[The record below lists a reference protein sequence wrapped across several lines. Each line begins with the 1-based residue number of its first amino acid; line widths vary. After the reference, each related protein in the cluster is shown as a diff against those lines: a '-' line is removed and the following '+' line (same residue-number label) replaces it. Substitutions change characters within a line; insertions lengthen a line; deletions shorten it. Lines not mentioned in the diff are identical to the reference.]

1 MGVINTGNKIG
12 QTIAFVRLLF
22 AVVVALSCCSS
33 GGFLMVRKE
42 KYSKQVDG
50 VITDKWSG
58 YDNKCLPI
66 IINDITKYSCRINF
80 KYTVNDKEYSGSK
93 KKEEYLIEPKIGNTI
108 KIFYNPENPT
118 DTSFS
123 QGPPKLFGVGLISFA
138 CVLVMI
144 SFLLYFITKKVKGAG
159 TILTGATAYDYFRN

>member
-50 VITDKWSG
+50 VITD
-58 YDNKCLPI
+58 NKCLPI
-66 IINDITKYSCRINF
+66 IINDITKYSCTIDF

-93 KKEEYLIEPKIGNTI
+93 KKEYLIEPKIGNTI

-159 TILTGATAYDYFRN
+159 TILTGATAYDYFKG

>member
-1 MGVINTGNKIG
+1 MGIINTGNKIG
-12 QTIAFVRLLF
+12 QTIAFVRLIM
-22 AVVVALSCCSS
+22 AIIVAMSCCSS
-33 GGFLMVRKE
+33 GTFLMIRKE

-50 VITDKWSG
+50 VITDI
-58 YDNKCLPI
+58 KCLPI
-66 IINDITKYSCRINF
+66 IINKTTKYSCTVDF

-93 KKEEYLIEPKIGNTI
+93 KKEYLIEPKIGNTI
-108 KIFYNPENPT
+108 KVFYNPENPT

-144 SFLLYFITKKVKGAG
+144 SFLLYFVTKKVKGAG
-159 TILTGATAYDYFRN
+159 TILTGATAYDYFRG

>member
-50 VITDKWSG
+50 VITD
-58 YDNKCLPI
+58 NKCLPI
-66 IINDITKYSCRINF
+66 IINDITKYSCTIDF

-93 KKEEYLIEPKIGNTI
+93 KKEYLIEPKIGNTI

-144 SFLLYFITKKVKGAG
+144 SFLLYFITKKVKGSG
-159 TILTGATAYDYFRN
+159 TILTGATAYDYFKG

>member
-22 AVVVALSCCSS
+22 AVVIALSCCSS
-33 GGFLMVRKE
+33 GSFLMVRKE

-50 VITDKWSG
+50 VITD
-58 YDNKCLPI
+58 NKCLPI
-66 IINDITKYSCRINF
+66 IINEITKYSCTIDF
-80 KYTVNDKEYSGSK
+80 KYTVNDKEYSDSK
-93 KKEEYLIEPKIGNTI
+93 KKEYLIEPKIGNTI
-108 KIFYNPENPT
+108 KVFYNPENPT

-123 QGPPKLFGVGLISFA
+123 QGPPKIFGVGLLSFA
-138 CVLVMI
+138 SVLVMI

>member
-50 VITDKWSG
+50 VITD
-58 YDNKCLPI
+58 NKCLPI
-66 IINDITKYSCRINF
+66 IINEITKYSCTIDF
-80 KYTVNDKEYSGSK
+80 KYTVNDKEYSDSK
-93 KKEEYLIEPKIGNTI
+93 KKEYLIEPKIGNTI

>member
-22 AVVVALSCCSS
+22 AVVIALSCCSS

-50 VITDKWSG
+50 VITD
-58 YDNKCLPI
+58 NKCLPI
-66 IINDITKYSCRINF
+66 IINEITKYSCTIDF
-80 KYTVNDKEYSGSK
+80 KYTVNDKEYSDSK
-93 KKEEYLIEPKIGNTI
+93 KKEYLIEPKIGNTI
-108 KIFYNPENPT
+108 KVFYNPENPT

-123 QGPPKLFGVGLISFA
+123 QGPPKIFGVGLLSFA
-138 CVLVMI
+138 SVLVMI
-144 SFLLYFITKKVKGAG
+144 SFLLYFITK
-159 TILTGATAYDYFRN
+159 R

>member
-1 MGVINTGNKIG
+1 MSVINTGNKIG

-50 VITDKWSG
+50 VITD
-58 YDNKCLPI
+58 NKCLPI
-66 IINDITKYSCRINF
+66 IINDITKYSCTIDF

-93 KKEEYLIEPKIGNTI
+93 KKEYLIEPKIGNTI

-144 SFLLYFITKKVKGAG
+144 SFLLYFITKKVKGSG
-159 TILTGATAYDYFRN
+159 TILTGATAYDYFKG

>member
-1 MGVINTGNKIG
+1 MGIINTGNKIG
-12 QTIAFVRLLF
+12 QTIAFVRLIM
-22 AVVVALSCCSS
+22 AIIVAMSCCSS
-33 GGFLMVRKE
+33 GTFLMIRKE

-50 VITDKWSG
+50 VITDI
-58 YDNKCLPI
+58 KCLPI
-66 IINDITKYSCRINF
+66 IINKTTKYSCTIDF

-93 KKEEYLIEPKIGNTI
+93 KKEYLIEPKIGNTI
-108 KIFYNPENPT
+108 KVFYNPENPT

-144 SFLLYFITKKVKGAG
+144 SFLLYFVTKKVKGAG
-159 TILTGATAYDYFRN
+159 TILTGATAYDYFRG

>member
-22 AVVVALSCCSS
+22 AVVIALSCCSS

-50 VITDKWSG
+50 VITD
-58 YDNKCLPI
+58 NKCLPI
-66 IINDITKYSCRINF
+66 IINEITKYSCTIDF
-80 KYTVNDKEYSGSK
+80 KYTVNDKEYSDSK
-93 KKEEYLIEPKIGNTI
+93 KKEYLIEPKIGNTI
-108 KIFYNPENPT
+108 KVFYNPENPT

-123 QGPPKLFGVGLISFA
+123 QGPPKIFGVGLLSFA
-138 CVLVMI
+138 SVLVMI

>member
-50 VITDKWSG
+50 VITD
-58 YDNKCLPI
+58 NKCSPI
-66 IINDITKYSCRINF
+66 IINEITKYSCTIDF

-93 KKEEYLIEPKIGNTI
+93 KKEYLIEPKIGNTI
-108 KIFYNPENPT
+108 KVFYNPENPT

-123 QGPPKLFGVGLISFA
+123 QGPPKIFGVGLLSFA
-138 CVLVMI
+138 SVLVMI

-159 TILTGATAYDYFRN
+159 TILTGATAYDYFKG

>member
-50 VITDKWSG
+50 VITD
-58 YDNKCLPI
+58 NKCLPI
-66 IINDITKYSCRINF
+66 IINEITKYSCTIDF

-93 KKEEYLIEPKIGNTI
+93 KKEYLIEPKIGNTI

-123 QGPPKLFGVGLISFA
+123 QGPPKIFGVGLISFA

-144 SFLLYFITKKVKGAG
+144 SFLLYFITKKVKGSG
-159 TILTGATAYDYFRN
+159 TILTGATAYDYFKG

>member
-22 AVVVALSCCSS
+22 AVVIALSCCSS

-50 VITDKWSG
+50 VITD
-58 YDNKCLPI
+58 NKCLPI
-66 IINDITKYSCRINF
+66 IINEITKYSCTIDF
-80 KYTVNDKEYSGSK
+80 KYTVNDKEYSDSK
-93 KKEEYLIEPKIGNTI
+93 KKEYLIEPKIGNTI
-108 KIFYNPENPT
+108 KVFYNPENPT

-123 QGPPKLFGVGLISFA
+123 Q
-138 CVLVMI
+138 VLQKYLELV
-144 SFLLYFITKKVKGAG
+144 SYHLHPCS
-159 TILTGATAYDYFRN
+159 

>member
-50 VITDKWSG
+50 VITD
-58 YDNKCLPI
+58 NKCLPI
-66 IINDITKYSCRINF
+66 IINEITKYSCTIDF

-93 KKEEYLIEPKIGNTI
+93 KKEYLIEPKIGNTI

-144 SFLLYFITKKVKGAG
+144 SFLLYFITKKVKGSG
-159 TILTGATAYDYFRN
+159 TILTGATAYDYFKG

>member
-50 VITDKWSG
+50 VITD
-58 YDNKCLPI
+58 NKCLPI
-66 IINDITKYSCRINF
+66 IINEITKYSCTIDF

-93 KKEEYLIEPKIGNTI
+93 KKEYLIEPKIGNTI

-123 QGPPKLFGVGLISFA
+123 QGPPKIFGVGLISFA

>member
-50 VITDKWSG
+50 VITD
-58 YDNKCLPI
+58 NKCLPI
-66 IINDITKYSCRINF
+66 IINEITKYSCTIDF

-93 KKEEYLIEPKIGNTI
+93 KKEYLIEPKIGNTI

-138 CVLVMI
+138 CVLVTI
-144 SFLLYFITKKVKGAG
+144 SFLLYFVTKKVKGAG
-159 TILTGATAYDYFRN
+159 TILTGATAYDYFRG

>member
-50 VITDKWSG
+50 VITD
-58 YDNKCLPI
+58 NKCLPI
-66 IINDITKYSCRINF
+66 IINEITKYSCTIDF
-80 KYTVNDKEYSGSK
+80 KYTVNDKEYSGS

-159 TILTGATAYDYFRN
+159 TILTGATAYDYFKG

>member
-50 VITDKWSG
+50 VITD
-58 YDNKCLPI
+58 NKCLPI
-66 IINDITKYSCRINF
+66 IINEITKYSCTIDF
-80 KYTVNDKEYSGSK
+80 KYTVNDKEYSDSK
-93 KKEEYLIEPKIGNTI
+93 KKEYLIEPKIGNTI
-108 KIFYNPENPT
+108 KVFYNPENPT

-123 QGPPKLFGVGLISFA
+123 QGPPKIFGVGLISFA

-159 TILTGATAYDYFRN
+159 TILTGATAYDYFKG

>member
-50 VITDKWSG
+50 VITD
-58 YDNKCLPI
+58 NKCLPI
-66 IINDITKYSCRINF
+66 IINEDRKS
-80 KYTVNDKEYSGSK
+80 V
-93 KKEEYLIEPKIGNTI
+93 
-108 KIFYNPENPT
+108 
-118 DTSFS
+118 
-123 QGPPKLFGVGLISFA
+123 V
-138 CVLVMI
+138 
-144 SFLLYFITKKVKGAG
+144 
-159 TILTGATAYDYFRN
+159 

>member
-50 VITDKWSG
+50 VITD
-58 YDNKCLPI
+58 NKCLPI
-66 IINDITKYSCRINF
+66 IINEITKYSCTIDF
-80 KYTVNDKEYSGSK
+80 KYTVNDKEYSDSK
-93 KKEEYLIEPKIGNTI
+93 KKEYLIEPKIGNTI

-144 SFLLYFITKKVKGAG
+144 SFLLYFITKKVKGSG
-159 TILTGATAYDYFRN
+159 TILTGATAYDYFKG

>member
-50 VITDKWSG
+50 VITD
-58 YDNKCLPI
+58 NKCLPI
-66 IINDITKYSCRINF
+66 IINEITKYSCTIDF
-80 KYTVNDKEYSGSK
+80 KYTVNDKEYSDSK
-93 KKEEYLIEPKIGNTI
+93 KKEYLIEPKIGNTI
-108 KIFYNPENPT
+108 KVFYNPENPT

-123 QGPPKLFGVGLISFA
+123 QGPPKIFGVGLLSFA
-138 CVLVMI
+138 SVLVMI

>member
-50 VITDKWSG
+50 VITD
-58 YDNKCLPI
+58 NKCLPI
-66 IINDITKYSCRINF
+66 IINEITKYSCTIDF

-93 KKEEYLIEPKIGNTI
+93 KKEYLIEPKIGNTI

-159 TILTGATAYDYFRN
+159 TILTGATAYDYFKG

>member
-22 AVVVALSCCSS
+22 AVVIALSCCSS

-50 VITDKWSG
+50 VITD
-58 YDNKCLPI
+58 NKCLPI
-66 IINDITKYSCRINF
+66 IINEITKYSCTIDF
-80 KYTVNDKEYSGSK
+80 KYTVNDKEYSDSK
-93 KKEEYLIEPKIGNTI
+93 KKEYLIEPKIGNTI
-108 KIFYNPENPT
+108 KVFYNPENPT

-123 QGPPKLFGVGLISFA
+123 QGPPKYLE
-138 CVLVMI
+138 LV
-144 SFLLYFITKKVKGAG
+144 SYHLHPCS
-159 TILTGATAYDYFRN
+159 

>member
-50 VITDKWSG
+50 VITD
-58 YDNKCLPI
+58 NKCLPI
-66 IINDITKYSCRINF
+66 IINEITKYSCTIDF

-93 KKEEYLIEPKIGNTI
+93 KKEYLIEPKIGNTI

-138 CVLVMI
+138 CMLVMI

-159 TILTGATAYDYFRN
+159 TILTGATAYDYFKG

>member
-50 VITDKWSG
+50 VITD
-58 YDNKCLPI
+58 NKCLPI
-66 IINDITKYSCRINF
+66 IINEITKYSCTIDF
-80 KYTVNDKEYSGSK
+80 KYTVNDKEYSDSK
-93 KKEEYLIEPKIGNTI
+93 KKEYLIEPKIGNTI

-123 QGPPKLFGVGLISFA
+123 QGPPKIFGVGLISFA

>member
-50 VITDKWSG
+50 VITD
-58 YDNKCLPI
+58 NKCLPI
-66 IINDITKYSCRINF
+66 IINEITKYSCTIDF
-80 KYTVNDKEYSGSK
+80 KYTVNDKEYSDSK
-93 KKEEYLIEPKIGNTI
+93 KKEYLIEPKIGNTI
-108 KIFYNPENPT
+108 KVFYNPENPT

-138 CVLVMI
+138 CVLVTI
-144 SFLLYFITKKVKGAG
+144 SFLLYFVTKKVKGAG
-159 TILTGATAYDYFRN
+159 TILTGATAYDYFRG

>member
-22 AVVVALSCCSS
+22 AVVIALSCCSS
-33 GGFLMVRKE
+33 GGSLMVRKE

-50 VITDKWSG
+50 VITD
-58 YDNKCLPI
+58 NKCLPI
-66 IINDITKYSCRINF
+66 IINEITKYSCTIDF
-80 KYTVNDKEYSGSK
+80 KYTVNDKEYSDSK
-93 KKEEYLIEPKIGNTI
+93 KKEYLIEPKIGNTI
-108 KIFYNPENPT
+108 KVFYNPENPT

-123 QGPPKLFGVGLISFA
+123 QGPPKIFGVGLLSFA
-138 CVLVMI
+138 SVLVMI

>member
-50 VITDKWSG
+50 VITD
-58 YDNKCLPI
+58 NKCLPI
-66 IINDITKYSCRINF
+66 IINEITKYSCTIDF

-93 KKEEYLIEPKIGNTI
+93 KKEYLIEPKIGNTI
-108 KIFYNPENPT
+108 KVFYNPENPT

-123 QGPPKLFGVGLISFA
+123 QGPPKIFGVGLLSFA
-138 CVLVMI
+138 SVLVMI

-159 TILTGATAYDYFRN
+159 TILTGATAYDYFRG

>member
-50 VITDKWSG
+50 VITD
-58 YDNKCLPI
+58 NKCLPI
-66 IINDITKYSCRINF
+66 IINEITKYSCTIDF
-80 KYTVNDKEYSGSK
+80 KYTVNDKEYSDSK
-93 KKEEYLIEPKIGNTI
+93 KKEYLIEPKIGNTI

-159 TILTGATAYDYFRN
+159 TILTGATAYDYFKG

>member
-50 VITDKWSG
+50 VITD
-58 YDNKCLPI
+58 NKCLPI
-66 IINDITKYSCRINF
+66 IINEITKYSCTIDF
-80 KYTVNDKEYSGSK
+80 KYTVNDKEYSDSK
-93 KKEEYLIEPKIGNTI
+93 KKEYLIEPKIGNTI

-144 SFLLYFITKKVKGAG
+144 SFLLYFITKKVKGSG
-159 TILTGATAYDYFRN
+159 TILSGAAAYDYFKG

>member
-22 AVVVALSCCSS
+22 AVVIALSCCSS

-50 VITDKWSG
+50 VITD
-58 YDNKCLPI
+58 NKCLPI
-66 IINDITKYSCRINF
+66 IINEITKYSCTIDF

-93 KKEEYLIEPKIGNTI
+93 KKEYLIEPKIGNTI

-123 QGPPKLFGVGLISFA
+123 QGPPKIFGVGLISFA

-159 TILTGATAYDYFRN
+159 TILTGATAYDYFKG

>member
-22 AVVVALSCCSS
+22 AVVIALSCCSS

-50 VITDKWSG
+50 VITD
-58 YDNKCLPI
+58 NKCLPI
-66 IINDITKYSCRINF
+66 IINEITKYSCTIDF

-93 KKEEYLIEPKIGNTI
+93 KKEYLIEPKIGNTI

-159 TILTGATAYDYFRN
+159 TILTGATAYDYFKG

>member
-22 AVVVALSCCSS
+22 AVVIALSCCSS

-50 VITDKWSG
+50 VITD
-58 YDNKCLPI
+58 NKCLPI
-66 IINDITKYSCRINF
+66 IINEITKYSCTIDF

-93 KKEEYLIEPKIGNTI
+93 KKEYLIEPKIGNTI

-138 CVLVMI
+138 CMLVMI
-144 SFLLYFITKKVKGAG
+144 SFLLYFITKKVKGSG
-159 TILTGATAYDYFRN
+159 TILSGAAAYDYFKG

>member
-22 AVVVALSCCSS
+22 AVVIALSCCSS

-50 VITDKWSG
+50 VITD
-58 YDNKCLPI
+58 NKCLPI
-66 IINDITKYSCRINF
+66 IINEITKYSCTIDF

-93 KKEEYLIEPKIGNTI
+93 KKEYLIEPKIGNTI
-108 KIFYNPENPT
+108 KVFYNPENPT

-144 SFLLYFITKKVKGAG
+144 SFLLYFITKKVKGSG
-159 TILTGATAYDYFRN
+159 TILTGATAYDYFKG

>member
-50 VITDKWSG
+50 VITD
-58 YDNKCLPI
+58 NKCLPI
-66 IINDITKYSCRINF
+66 IINEITKYSCTIDF

-93 KKEEYLIEPKIGNTI
+93 KKEYLIEPKIGNTI

-123 QGPPKLFGVGLISFA
+123 QGPPKIFGVGLISFA

-159 TILTGATAYDYFRN
+159 TILTGATAYDYFKG